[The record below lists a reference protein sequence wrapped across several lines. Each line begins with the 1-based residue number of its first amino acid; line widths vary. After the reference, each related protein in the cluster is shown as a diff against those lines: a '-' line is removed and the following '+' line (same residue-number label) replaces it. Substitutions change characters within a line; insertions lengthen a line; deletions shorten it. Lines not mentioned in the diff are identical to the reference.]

1 MVSTNCCKKSEVFC
15 RFVDNITPFKFL
27 ANISMIVFLQGL
39 QEMAQQG
46 THLQPNSPLPRNPS
60 TLTLP
65 PAYDLLMGAS
75 GDVGPSEPPPPSYE
89 EAMFLI
95 GEDKSRPFLESRH
108 NPK

>member
-1 MVSTNCCKKSEVFC
+1 MF
-15 RFVDNITPFKFL
+15 
-27 ANISMIVFLQGL
+27 QGL

-46 THLQPNSPLPRNPS
+46 AHLQPNAPLPRNPS

-75 GDVGPSEPPPPSYE
+75 GANVGPSEPPPPSYE

-95 GEDKSRPFLESRH
+95 GDEKSRALLENRH
-108 NPK
+108 NVK

>member
-1 MVSTNCCKKSEVFC
+1 
-15 RFVDNITPFKFL
+15 
-27 ANISMIVFLQGL
+27 
-39 QEMAQQG
+39 MAQQG

-75 GDVGPSEPPPPSYE
+75 GNVGPSEPPPPSYE

-95 GEDKSRPFLESRH
+95 GDDKSSALLENRH
-108 NPK
+108 NAK